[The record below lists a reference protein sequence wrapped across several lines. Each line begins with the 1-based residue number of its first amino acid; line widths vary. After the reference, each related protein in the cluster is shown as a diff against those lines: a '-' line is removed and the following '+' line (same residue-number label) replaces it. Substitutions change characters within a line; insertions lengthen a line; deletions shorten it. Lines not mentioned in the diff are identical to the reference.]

1 APLDMRTGDSRQL
14 WLRPFGAGLLD
25 SRDVSTSMMAFVLLL
40 LAAVLYDGA
49 LATPEW
55 GKLEGAIAPYV
66 STLGD
71 LRLVTI
77 RTAGRIAFSPIF
89 CRAFVGGR
97 AVMTAVTPQ
106 LPSPPTIARSFVL
119 SLVT

>member
-1 APLDMRTGDSRQL
+1 MGCFGGERWLAHGEVFTAVFGTFARFAPLDMRTGDSRQL

-55 GKLEGAIAPYV
+55 GKLEGAIAPYL

-77 RTAGRIAFSPIF
+77 RPAAPISL
-89 CRAFVGGR
+89 
-97 AVMTAVTPQ
+97 
-106 LPSPPTIARSFVL
+106 LPLLFGS
-119 SLVT
+119 

>member
-1 APLDMRTGDSRQL
+1 MGCFGGERWLAQGEVCAAVFGTCARFAPLDMRTGDSRQL

-55 GKLEGAIAPYV
+55 GKHDGTIDPYL
-66 STLGD
+66 STLGT
-71 LRLVTI
+71 LKL
-77 RTAGRIAFSPIF
+77 
-89 CRAFVGGR
+89 
-97 AVMTAVTPQ
+97 
-106 LPSPPTIARSFVL
+106 
-119 SLVT
+119 